1 MNEGTLSAPT
11 QRVVREVTYTF
22 NGSEER
28 HSSDVEEMRRVVQQL
43 ITPKTTLTTNLNGWS
58 GYLDFHVLEGSRIQM
73 EIMER
78 DNYFAT
84 IDLPTAARVLEIAMT
99 DTRTI
104 PLRQKLSGLPID
116 WLT

>member
-1 MNEGTLSAPT
+1 
-11 QRVVREVTYTF
+11 
-22 NGSEER
+22 
-28 HSSDVEEMRRVVQQL
+28 
-43 ITPKTTLTTNLNGWS
+43 
-58 GYLDFHVLEGSRIQM
+58 M

-78 DNYFAT
+78 DDDFAT
-84 IDLPTAARVLEIAMT
+84 IDVPTAARVLEIAMT